1 MSLSCTVLQRD
12 REALSHERPRAETR
26 LGTGRARRAVRGAR
40 AGVDLGE
47 ERPALCGRRIA
58 PVTPDLFLPYDDTEP
73 TFAARPVWCGRG
85 SAVIGRANLGAQAW
99 LGDESVIRAD
109 GHDVVVGD
117 RFWLGARSTLHIA
130 AEMYPCIV
138 GDRVTVGRDAVVH
151 ACTVGDECVI
161 EEECVVL
168 DGSVI
173 EDGVLLEAG
182 STVFPRTTLPAG
194 FVCAGSPARPVRPLA
209 PGELA
214 ERAERLREAA
224 AAEPAPGPGEAFAAD
239 PAVFVARTARL
250 HGRVALAA
258 GASVFFSCRL
268 EAGLGPIVI
277 GSNVNVQD
285 NCALHTRAD
294 GLVIEHDTTLGHNV
308 RAGDGRIGP
317 HCLVGMGARLG
328 PGTVVEAD
336 VLVAAGSA
344 TDPGQVLDSGW
355 LWGGRPARKLA
366 RLDSERRAMM
376 ARTVASYAAY
386 GRTFRRLQAR
396 SGGEG

>member
-1 MSLSCTVLQRD
+1 M
-12 REALSHERPRAETR
+12 
-26 LGTGRARRAVRGAR
+26 
-40 AGVDLGE
+40 
-47 ERPALCGRRIA
+47 
-58 PVTPDLFLPYDDTEP
+58 TPDLLLPFDDTAP

-85 SAVIGRANLGAQAW
+85 SAVIGRASLGAQAW
-99 LGDESVIRAD
+99 LGDDSVIRAD
-109 GHDVVVGD
+109 GHEVVVGD

-151 ACTVGDECVI
+151 ACTVGDGSVI
-161 EEECVVL
+161 EDACVVL
-168 DGSVI
+168 DGSLI

-182 STVFPRTTLPAG
+182 STVFPRSTLPSG
-194 FVCAGSPARPVRPLA
+194 FVCAGSPARPLRRLA

-224 AAEPAPGPGEAFAAD
+224 ASEPAVGPGDDFAPD

-250 HGRVALAA
+250 HGRVALAP
-258 GASVFFSCRL
+258 GASVFFSCIL
-268 EAGLGPIVI
+268 DAGVGPIVI
-277 GSNVNVQD
+277 GSTVNVQD
-285 NCALHTRAD
+285 NCAIHTRGD

-308 RAGDGRIGP
+308 TAGDGRIGP
-317 HCLVGMGARLG
+317 NCLIGMGARLG

-355 LWGGRPARKLA
+355 LWGGRPARALS
-366 RLDSERRAMM
+366 RLDAERRAMM
-376 ARTVASYAAY
+376 ARTVAGYAAY
-386 GRTFRRLQAR
+386 GRAYRKLQAGATEGR
-396 SGGEG
+396 WTGEG